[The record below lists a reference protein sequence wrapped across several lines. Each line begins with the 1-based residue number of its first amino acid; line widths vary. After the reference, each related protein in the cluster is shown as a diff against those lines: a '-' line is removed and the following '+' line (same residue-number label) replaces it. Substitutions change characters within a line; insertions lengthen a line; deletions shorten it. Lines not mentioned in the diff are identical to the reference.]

1 MTQALHVIILAAGEG
16 KRMKSRTPKVLQPIA
31 GRPMLGHVV
40 DTARALGA
48 AGIHVVYG
56 HGGDQVRAAFAAAV
70 ERAQAMPKSVYVSP
84 EFAEAEQRHI
94 FAQDWL
100 CAGRADALKE
110 PGDYLTMTI
119 SGEPVIILR
128 DREGVLRGMSNVC
141 RHRMST
147 LLEGR
152 GNVRSI
158 VCPYHA
164 WTYNLDGS
172 LRGAPAMTLNE
183 SFCKEALGLP
193 AIRCEVWQGWIMV
206 SLNPDAAA
214 PAERLAEAA
223 ALIAPL
229 DMTTYTETFRE
240 TFRWATNWKV
250 LAENF
255 MESYHLPV
263 CHAGTIGGAS
273 DLNKMECPEGE
284 EAFNYHWIVKND
296 LVPLALAHPSNTVL
310 QGDDRRITWLLAI
323 YPALLITLTP
333 GYFWYLSLTPDGP
346 GHVNVLFGGGMSP
359 EWLADPQ
366 AETHLAA
373 VRALLD
379 DVNVEDKGC
388 TEKVYR
394 GLCSGMGTPGPLSH
408 LERPNYE
415 FAQYLAARIPA

>member
-1 MTQALHVIILAAGEG
+1 MTQHDPSLA
-16 KRMKSRTPKVLQPIA
+16 IA
-31 GRPMLGHVV
+31 EL
-40 DTARALGA
+40 RAN
-48 AGIHVVYG
+48 VSVP
-56 HGGDQVRAAFAAAV
+56 F
-70 ERAQAMPKSVYVSP
+70 ERAHAMPKSVYTS
-84 EFAEAEQRHI
+84 EAFAKAEEEHI
-94 FAQDWL
+94 FAKEWL
-100 CAGRADALKE
+100 CAGRADALAK
-110 PGDYLTMTI
+110 PGDYLTMVI
-119 SGEPVIILR
+119 AGEPVIILR
-128 DREGVLRGMSNVC
+128 DREGGLRGMSNVC

-172 LRGAPAMTLNE
+172 LRGAPAMARNE
-183 SFCKEALGLP
+183 GFCKEDVKLP
-193 AIRCEVWQGWIMV
+193 SVRVEDWQGWIMV
-206 SLNPDAAA
+206 TLNPGA
-214 PAERLAEAA
+214 PPVAERLAGVDRLVGHLPMQDYREV
-223 ALIAPL
+223 
-229 DMTTYTETFRE
+229 FRE
-240 TFRWATNWKV
+240 EFRWDTNWKV

-296 LVPLALAHPSNTVL
+296 LVPLALAHPSNTTL

-346 GHVNVLFGGGMSP
+346 GSVRVLFGGGMSA
-359 EWLADPQ
+359 EWMADP
-366 AETHLAA
+366 AAPEHLAS
-373 VRALLD
+373 VKALLD

-388 TEKVYR
+388 VERVWK
-394 GLCSGMGTPGPLSH
+394 GLCAGMSSPGALSH
-408 LERPNYE
+408 LERPNYD
-415 FAQYLAARIPA
+415 FARYIASRMP